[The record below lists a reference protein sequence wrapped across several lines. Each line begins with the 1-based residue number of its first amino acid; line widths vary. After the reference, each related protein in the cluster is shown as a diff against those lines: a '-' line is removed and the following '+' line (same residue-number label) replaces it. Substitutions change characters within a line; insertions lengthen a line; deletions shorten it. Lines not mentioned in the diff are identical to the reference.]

1 MHWNVMSRGQIVFY
15 AFLALIALIQAFGL
29 TALVWLVHLFFIAL
43 AAGSISLWG
52 RTWKEVW
59 NRCERKSQ
67 KLLVL
72 WFGGFGVIAPPLL
85 VWRVHQAVLQALSQW
100 IEVQ

>member
-1 MHWNVMSRGQIVFY
+1 MSRGQIVFY

-43 AAGSISLWG
+43 AAGSISLWVK
-52 RTWKEVW
+52 TWRAVW
-59 NRCERKSQ
+59 SRCERKSQ
-67 KLLVL
+67 KFLVL
-72 WFGGFGVIAPPLL
+72 YFGGLGVIFPPLL
-85 VWRVHQAVLQALSQW
+85 VWRIDQAVLQALSQW

>member
-1 MHWNVMSRGQIVFY
+1 MSRGQIVFY

-29 TALVWLVHLFFIAL
+29 TALVWLVHLFFIAV
-43 AAGSISLWG
+43 AAGSIALWVKTWRALWSL
-52 RTWKEVW
+52 
-59 NRCERKSQ
+59 CERKIQ
-67 KLLVL
+67 KLTVL
-72 WFGGFGVIAPPLL
+72 YFGGLGAILPPLL